1 MRVQDTTLRGRVSA
15 AGKELRDDE
24 SGAMMVIGLFFAL
37 FLVGALYYLLGIGQ
51 AAMYRERLQDAAD
64 TAAFAG
70 AVFKARAMNFI
81 ALINMIMALLLAILI
96 VIYSIYLMLMALTIV
111 FQIMCGIPWTA
122 AFGCPASA
130 VTRAGANWVKQ
141 LYDRVKDP
149 INNLIKLGSKAGEA
163 ISIGAPYV
171 APVLSFSRVTGTYS
185 PPASFGVSLA
195 APNPV
200 QRLPTR
206 KAPYKELCDKAL
218 EYANIP
224 WDMIRDLIPG
234 VTFIASK
241 IGSMFNSLAAAIV
254 CGGSTSAP
262 DITGAIREIGAEHGV
277 EDGAPGY
284 IIPRNTDQV
293 ECYQNG
299 TRDACDRFAQWQK
312 ESSWDRTQGI
322 CIDVVSDP
330 VTFTAHLPD
339 GAIAA
344 TCRDRINAATN
355 APGAC
360 MTRTGTNGPRFGY
373 RYTLQEMSR
382 YVEVDADGNVSRQAV
397 PGVRSLSVYPSGRGL
412 DNPLC
417 GEGGSW
423 TTSTDVNRCIRPG
436 SLTVEPEGDRALIG
450 PLPNNPSAALTLIEE
465 VLRANPRP
473 ARRVT
478 LKWTQVRN
486 ILECRERVPNTN
498 PRTVSP
504 SNSDCDHR
512 PQWVMPEDIQLGDEP
527 FQQWGAVIGSTSGGW
542 SRDAYTRGVAAAN
555 RFSTSGG
562 GVGGIDSIANTM
574 GHLSFAQAE
583 FYYEGPNAGDRKQW
597 LWNMGWT
604 ARMRRV
610 RLPESFGGSVA
621 AAGGQVGGGGGGGGF
636 NLGSQIVDRVIIH

>member
-15 AGKELRDDE
+15 AGKELREDE
-24 SGAMMVIGLFFAL
+24 SGAMMVIGLFFAF

-96 VIYSIYLMLMALTIV
+96 VIYSLYLMLMALTIV
-111 FQIMCGIPWTA
+111 FQIMCAIPWTA
-122 AFGCPASA
+122 AVGCPGVAITRPAS
-130 VTRAGANWVKQ
+130 NWVKQ

-163 ISIGAPYV
+163 ISIGAPFV
-171 APVLSFSRVTGTYS
+171 APVLSYARVSGTYS
-185 PPASFGVSLA
+185 PPATFGVSLS

-224 WDMIRDLIPG
+224 WDAISRLIPG
-234 VTFIASK
+234 LGFV
-241 IGSMFNSLAAAIV
+241 IGWLGQKFNSMAASVV
-254 CGGSTSAP
+254 CGGSTTAP
-262 DITGAIREIGAEHGV
+262 DIRGAINDLARDNGV
-277 EDGAPGY
+277 EGGRPGY

-293 ECYQNG
+293 ECYTNG
-299 TRDACDRFAQWQK
+299 TRAACDRFADWVK
-312 ESSWDRTQGI
+312 ASAWDPRQGI
-322 CIDVVSDP
+322 CDDLVSDP
-330 VTFTAHLPD
+330 ITYTPMLPAGADRVSCEGRVRGASRAD
-339 GAIAA
+339 G
-344 TCRDRINAATN
+344 
-355 APGAC
+355 C
-360 MTRTGTNGPRFGY
+360 MRRTGTGGTRFGF
-373 RYTLQEMSR
+373 RYTVQDESR
-382 YVEVDADGNVSRQAV
+382 SVRRDAGGAITND
-397 PGVRSLSVYPSGRGL
+397 VRSRVTQLQIQGPM
-412 DNPLC
+412 DTPLC

-423 TTSTDVNRCIRPG
+423 STSTDLRNCLRPN
-436 SLTVEPEGDRALIG
+436 SITFEPAVDPALLIPRPTTPAQALAVARRALELSPPAVTVITVKWV
-450 PLPNNPSAALTLIEE
+450 S
-465 VLRANPRP
+465 VLH
-473 ARRVT
+473 
-478 LKWTQVRN
+478 
-486 ILECRERVPNTN
+486 ILECKEPVPEHS
-498 PRTVSP
+498 PSTVSP

-542 SRDAYTRGVAAAN
+542 SRDAYTRGVGVAN

-562 GVGGIDSIANTM
+562 DIGGIDSIANTA

-583 FYYEGPNAGDRKQW
+583 FYYDGPGQGDRKQW

-621 AAGGQVGGGGGGGGF
+621 SAGSGVGGGGGGGGF
-636 NLGSQIVDRVIIH
+636 NLGSRIVDAVIIH